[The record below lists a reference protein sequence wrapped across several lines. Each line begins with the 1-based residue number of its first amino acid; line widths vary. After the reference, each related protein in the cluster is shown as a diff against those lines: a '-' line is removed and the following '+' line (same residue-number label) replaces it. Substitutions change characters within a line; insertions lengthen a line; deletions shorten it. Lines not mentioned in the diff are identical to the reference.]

1 MLRENGNPG
10 YSDWSGIYSATPSYI
25 LQSDFA
31 YMIGPE
37 MFRTFVLPHIE
48 DACQRLDNAIYHLD
62 GVGQLAHLDM
72 LLALPRL
79 KAVQW
84 VYGDGKPSA
93 RHWMEVY
100 QKIARAGKRN
110 FVIGDVREVC
120 GQLGGNAYCTLGV
133 NARAEGEELLRSLG
147 TPV

>member
-1 MLRENGNPG
+1 
-10 YSDWSGIYSATPSYI
+10 
-25 LQSDFA
+25 
-31 YMIGPE
+31 
-37 MFRTFVLPHIE
+37 
-48 DACQRLDNAIYHLD
+48 
-62 GVGQLAHLDM
+62 M